1 MVEKADSLKGVLDR
15 RGFIYGP
22 DMLRMLGTLAAKDKK
37 NLEEALTYKQQL

>member
-1 MVEKADSLKGVLDR
+1 MVEKADSLKQVLDQ

-22 DMLRMLGTLAAKDKK
+22 DILRTLGTLAAKDKK